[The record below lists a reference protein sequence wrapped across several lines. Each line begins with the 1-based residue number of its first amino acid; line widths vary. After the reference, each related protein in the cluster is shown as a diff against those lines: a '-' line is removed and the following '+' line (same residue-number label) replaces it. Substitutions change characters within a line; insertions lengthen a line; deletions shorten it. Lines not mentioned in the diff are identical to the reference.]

1 MELYMKGNKTTEI
14 STKMKMYISQN
25 LDNYDYTTKS
35 DIIDDHTFVKHVLFE
50 KTSQEITYV
59 YHYDPGVR
67 EYICLCTDK
76 DPINLIKDNYA
87 KKSIADYICAQ
98 LKPMFE
104 TVNEFNI
111 VDKQESTD
119 NTRYEHVIISDIVK
133 SAILGKHDINIFPIE
148 RVVYQSAEAI
158 VVLFMP
164 NFSKCMI
171 IGFDTEHTKKYN
183 YRPDQEIIELIYQ
196 DLQSILVDKEQEVI
210 DNANNNSE
218 LKMIVDNL
226 ILEQKAKMRE
236 LKRKSKKKN
245 KNDGLETLT
254 F

>member
-1 MELYMKGNKTTEI
+1 MGHYMKEKIAEI
-14 STKMKMYISQN
+14 STKMRMYISQD
-25 LDNYDYTTKS
+25 LDNYEYTSKS
-35 DIIDDHTFVKHVLFE
+35 DIIDDHTFVKHVLF
-50 KTSQEITYV
+50 KRTSQEITYV

-76 DPINLIKDNYA
+76 NPMNLLKDYA
-87 KKSIADYICAQ
+87 KKSVADYISVQ

-111 VDKQESTD
+111 VNKQESVD
-119 NTRYEHVIISDIVK
+119 NTQYEYAKIGDIIKHATS
-133 SAILGKHDINIFPIE
+133 GKHNIFPIQ

-158 VVLFMP
+158 VVLYMP
-164 NFSKCMI
+164 SFSKCMI

-196 DLQSILVDKEQEVI
+196 DLQSIFADREQEVV
-210 DNANNNSE
+210 DSANNYSGTNGE
-218 LKMIVDNL
+218 LDVEINNL
-226 ILEQKAKMRE
+226 ILEQKAKLQGQKE
-236 LKRKSKKKN
+236 KRKKKN
-245 KNDGLETLT
+245 KDDGLETLT